1 MYEKQN
7 ERTDLFSVKFQAII
21 ISLLLVVNMMSIL
34 AGLTFNTQNP
44 KVLAQEYNAISLG
57 MGPLMNYSN
66 ATGRGLNSEITS
78 SNFTSA
84 EVGTNQSQLVND
96 TTSSRQNVIFIHPD
110 GTTQSH
116 FSTVRLLEAGP
127 DGEINWDRLPNVAI
141 YKGHLK
147 DAITSTSHGGA
158 TVHGSGVKVLA
169 ESYGCDGNCTNG
181 TIKRTVV
188 EEARDDGYE
197 IGIINSGTIT
207 EPGTGAFLAHVTER
221 SDHCGIIQQ
230 LIEESGARLI
240 LGAGEKYYLSANDTS
255 FHPNPENRL
264 MPDKGE
270 CNNNMIDVAE
280 SLGYTV
286 IYNRT
291 QMENLDVTT
300 VDKVLGIFAYDD
312 TYNDMS
318 ENQLFDLGINV
329 GLNGSLGECDQVCRL
344 YEPQA
349 PSFDQMVD
357 FGISFLDAHSDKG
370 FVLIAEEEGTDNFG
384 NDNMNIE
391 GMIEAGRRAD
401 RAIGAALEFAQQA
414 PSSTLVMTAADS
426 DAGSAAIL
434 SPQQYLNPEFLATD
448 DNGCFTDPNFHGLD
462 PLVSQPDQ
470 NPLVDGITD
479 FNIVKAE
486 INGTSI
492 FCEKPFTAQPDQF
505 GNELKFGILWLP
517 SGGPDVGG
525 GTIARAF
532 GCNTDDRVNGTI
544 DNTEIARLMA
554 ECLNL
559 QDEIPFES

>member
-1 MYEKQN
+1 MYKKQN
-7 ERTDLFSVKFQAII
+7 KGANLFSIKFQAIFM
-21 ISLLLVVNMMSIL
+21 SLLLVVNTVSIIT
-34 AGLTFNTQNP
+34 GLTFSTQNI
-44 KVLAQEYNAISLG
+44 KVLAQEDNVTSIVTSSDTS
-57 MGPLMNYSN
+57 PNN
-66 ATGRGLNSEITS
+66 ATGLSVNNTAF
-78 SNFTSA
+78 SNFTDTDI
-84 EVGTNQSQLVND
+84 GMNQSRVVND
-96 TTSSRQNVIFIHPD
+96 TARNVIFIHPD

-116 FSTVRLLEAGP
+116 FSTVRLLEVGP
-127 DGEINWDRLPNVAI
+127 DGQINWDRLPNVAI
-141 YKGHLK
+141 YKGHMK

-169 ESYGCDGNCTNG
+169 ESYGCDGNCTND

-230 LIEESGARLI
+230 IVEESGARLI

-255 FHPNPENRL
+255 VHPNPENRL

-270 CNNNMIDVAE
+270 CDKNRIEVAQ
-280 SLGYTV
+280 SLGYTIV
-286 IYNRT
+286 YNRT
-291 QMENLDVTT
+291 QLEDLDIAH

-318 ENQLFDLGINV
+318 ENQLFDHGVSV
-329 GLNGSLGECDQVCRL
+329 GLNGSLGECDEVCRL

-357 FGISFLDAHSDKG
+357 FGIRFLNTHSDKG

-384 NDNMNIE
+384 NNNMNIE

-401 RAIGAALEFAQQA
+401 RAIGVALEFAKQD

-448 DNGCFTDPNFHGLD
+448 DHGCFTDPNFPGLD

-470 NPLVDGITD
+470 NPLIDGITD

-492 FCEKPFTAQPDQF
+492 FCEKPFVALPDQF
-505 GNELKFGILWLP
+505 GNELKFGTLWLP
-517 SGGPDVGG
+517 NGGPDVGG
-525 GTIARAF
+525 GTITRAY
-532 GCNTDDRVNGTI
+532 GCNADDRVAGTI
-544 DNTEIARLMA
+544 DNTEIAMTMA

-559 QDEIPFES
+559 QDDIPFEP